1 MKVLD
6 ASVLIA
12 SFDPDDAHHAN
23 AEARLTQ
30 DLEATW
36 GINTLILAEV
46 LAGPAGVG
54 RDREVLDAIG
64 DLGIVEVPFPAD
76 AALQLARLRAATEL
90 TMPDCCVLLATGEVS
105 GQVLT
110 IDDRLGRVAQAQ
122 GLGDLL

>member
-30 DLEATW
+30 ALEATW

-76 AALQLARLRAATEL
+76 AALQLALLRAATEL
-90 TMPDCCVLLATGEVS
+90 TMPDCCVLLAAGEVS

>member
-1 MKVLD
+1 VKVLD

-46 LAGPAGVG
+46 LAGPG
-54 RDREVLDAIG
+54 R
-64 DLGIVEVPFPAD
+64 PAWD
-76 AALQLARLRAATEL
+76 GTARCSTPSE
-90 TMPDCCVLLATGEVS
+90 TWG
-105 GQVLT
+105 
-110 IDDRLGRVAQAQ
+110 
-122 GLGDLL
+122 